1 MGAKAGE
8 SQEVAELK
16 AKVAGCCRI
25 LYVEGHDD
33 ANLGHV
39 SARLPED
46 SVFYMKPQGLGLE
59 EVRAEDVLTLNWEGQ
74 VLAGPHPA
82 HNEYPIHS
90 EIYRARPDVNCVI
103 HTHPFY
109 STVFSTLAMP
119 FQTLNHDGVLFAQ
132 GLKIFNRTPD
142 LLVTRE
148 QGESL
153 AADLAGADAI
163 LLRNHGTVVV
173 GRSVEEACLIQLALE
188 KAVRV
193 LLQAVGSG
201 HEFYPME
208 PAMAEKMAQDVRQNQ
223 RRTKNIFAYY
233 ERKARR
239 LLGI

>member
-1 MGAKAGE
+1 MEIGE
-8 SQEVAELK
+8 SREVTELK
-16 AKVAGCCRI
+16 AKVASCCQI
-25 LYVEGHDD
+25 LYIEGHDD

-39 SARLPED
+39 SARLPGE

-109 STVFSTLAMP
+109 STVFSTLAVP
-119 FQTLNHDGVLFAQ
+119 FQTLNHDGVLFAH
-132 GLKIFNRTPD
+132 GLKVFDRTPD
-142 LLVTRE
+142 LLVTKE

-153 AADLAGADAI
+153 AADLGDADAI

-173 GRSVEEACLIQLALE
+173 GRSVEEACLTQLALE
-188 KAVRV
+188 KAVKV
-193 LLQAVGSG
+193 LLQAIASG
-201 HEFYPME
+201 KEFYPMDL
-208 PAMAEKMAQDVRQNQ
+208 AMAEKMAQDVRQNQ
-223 RRTKNIFAYY
+223 RRTQNVFAYY
-233 ERKARR
+233 QRKAQR